1 MSGAGALH
9 SGDVS
14 TVQSLVP
21 EPGRSRSCPLSLFS
35 AVFASGASQVSV
47 VSERCLLMS
56 CGHFTGTECPSHLS
70 RVSRAGDTERVVGR
84 QLASG
89 Q

>member
-21 EPGRSRSCPLSLFS
+21 EPGRSRGCPLSLFS
-35 AVFASGASQVSV
+35 SVFGSGASQVSV

-56 CGHFTGTECPSHLS
+56 CGRFRGTECPSHLS
-70 RVSRAGDTERVVGR
+70 RVSRAGDTEWVVGR